1 MQAKTKNVIKRIVDG
16 VLTVLLLFLMAFQ
29 VTGDVL
35 HEWLGFIPT
44 VAI

>member
-1 MQAKTKNVIKRIVDG
+1 MQVKTTNIIKKIVDG

-35 HEWLGFIPT
+35 HEWL
-44 VAI
+44 